1 MQPLTRGPEAFDA
14 TASAVHLHR
23 TPGCAK
29 RNRRQ
34 HRAARSTCAAAFS
47 ARSLLDADMVCNS
60 RNSFVDALFTQG
72 LMALVPLAFGV

>member
-1 MQPLTRGPEAFDA
+1 MTVAWPQHACVPLSE
-14 TASAVHLHR
+14 
-23 TPGCAK
+23 
-29 RNRRQ
+29 RRQ